1 MRSVVSETRFRKL
14 SKEVCALLLPS
25 SVYEE
30 GVGEVSIFEIDK
42 IIGYR
47 PRADIGA
54 IYSERR
60 RNDRDYL

>member
-1 MRSVVSETRFRKL
+1 MFRKL
-14 SKEVCALLLPS
+14 NEEVCALLLPS

-47 PRADIGA
+47 PRAEAGA
-54 IYSERR
+54 KFSV
-60 RNDRDYL
+60 